1 MEKVGKKVALYAR
14 VSEEA
19 KGKLDALA
27 ESAGV
32 DKDDVLEHAIE
43 LASVAGPAAL
53 KERAG
58 QQAKAKDDATLGE
71 LDAALEA
78 DGGY

>member
-32 DKDDVLEHAIE
+32 DKDDAQYRYE
-43 LASVAGPAAL
+43 LV
-53 KERAG
+53 
-58 QQAKAKDDATLGE
+58 
-71 LDAALEA
+71 
-78 DGGY
+78 Y